1 MLLEVYKKDSP
12 LAKELIEKWGEK
24 YAKYAEI
31 KKELAEL
38 KKRMVKEI
46 APYKVGDVIRTV
58 KDGKEFIVSEISI
71 SDYHLNEGGYKTGPY
86 ISFEYQTK
94 AIRKDGMPS
103 RNHTHIPSYIP
114 TELTG
119 RRFNF
124 VTNQFE

>member
-1 MLLEVYKKDSP
+1 MVREVYKEDSP

-24 YAKYAEI
+24 YAKYSEI
-31 KKELAEL
+31 KKEMAEL
-38 KKRMVKEI
+38 KNRMTKELS
-46 APYKVGDVIRTV
+46 PYKVGDVIRTV

-71 SDYHLNEGGYKTGPY
+71 SDYYLNEGGYKTGPY
-86 ISFEYQTK
+86 ISFEYKTK

-103 RNHTHIPSYIP
+103 QNHTYVSSDTP
-114 TELTG
+114 TEFTG

>member
-1 MLLEVYKKDSP
+1 MIREIYKKDSP

-31 KKELAEL
+31 KNEMAEL
-38 KKRMVKEI
+38 KNRMAKELS
-46 APYKVGDVIRTV
+46 PYKVGDVIRTV

-86 ISFEYQTK
+86 ISFEYKTK

-103 RNHTHIPSYIP
+103 RNHAYIPSYIP

-119 RRFNF
+119 RHFNF